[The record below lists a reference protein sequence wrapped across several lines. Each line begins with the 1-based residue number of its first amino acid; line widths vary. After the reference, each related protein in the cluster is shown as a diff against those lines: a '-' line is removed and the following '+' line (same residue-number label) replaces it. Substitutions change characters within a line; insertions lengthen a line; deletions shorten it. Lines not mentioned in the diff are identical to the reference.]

1 MRPYPHLPFTIESL
15 IDDHLSLG
23 LTILGY
29 PQKLILA
36 ALEMSVIICHIAKI
50 VKMADF
56 PRKQKAESCGI
67 LMVNLTIQATQEL
80 SDGKYLHVSIITDR
94 QQVIVSTNNIKA
106 FPVNSTG
113 YELVVVRITAGLDIG
128 TDADNF
134 EF

>member
-1 MRPYPHLPFTIESL
+1 
-15 IDDHLSLG
+15 
-23 LTILGY
+23 
-29 PQKLILA
+29 
-36 ALEMSVIICHIAKI
+36 
-50 VKMADF
+50 MADF

-80 SDGKYLHVSIITDR
+80 SDGKYLHVSITTDR

-113 YELVVVRITAGLDIG
+113 YELIVVRITAGLDIG
-128 TDADNF
+128 TDADDF